1 MPRRPARTPRPART
15 ARTADRLALAAAAAL
30 LEPVAWSAL
39 DRAATAV
46 RDRRR
51 ARARRSTP
59 TAPEPGRGDQLLP
72 AVCDWNRALLL
83 VPAYREAAVLPRLRA
98 ELVAQ
103 GVPLD
108 RVLVLVEQD
117 EATRR
122 AAVELGLPVRW
133 SPRRVGKGAA
143 VEAAVARAPHV
154 RWFVTVDANVR
165 LAPGSLTR
173 VLTALQ
179 SGGLDVCSGVKSED
193 ARAEGAYWRFANP
206 APAGPRRSLAVVGEL
221 LGFDRDHLHPLPG
234 VAVNEDQW
242 LALSAAAT
250 GGRVGVDP
258 RARTTEESASP
269 RQQFGRRR
277 RIVAN
282 TYRLVAHR
290 PGVIAALPAR
300 DAAVYAMTK
309 LWRVGPQPALG
320 LALLGLAAAPG
331 RTRRTRLLAAGQLVG
346 SALYLAEVV
355 RDRRLPLPASVL
367 GQAVGMAPVVCAAA
381 ALDAVRGRAS
391 AAWDKP
397 DRAPVAPVVPSV
409 DLRVARTPATDA
421 APLEV
426 AG

>member
-1 MPRRPARTPRPART
+1 MPRRPARTPRSAPT
-15 ARTADRLALAAAAAL
+15 ARTADRLALAAATAL
-30 LEPVAWSAL
+30 LEPVAWSVL
-39 DRAATAV
+39 DRAASAV
-46 RDRRR
+46 RDRR
-51 ARARRSTP
+51 AGARRSTP
-59 TAPEPGRGDQLLP
+59 PPPEPGRGDQLLP
-72 AVCDWNRALLL
+72 AVCDWSRALLL

-98 ELVAQ
+98 ELLAQ

-143 VEAAVARAPHV
+143 VEAAVARAPQV

-179 SGGLDVCSGVKSED
+179 TGALDVCSGVKSED

-221 LGFDRDHLHPLPG
+221 LGFDRDHLHPL
-234 VAVNEDQW
+234 
-242 LALSAAAT
+242 ALSAAAA

-282 TYRLVAHR
+282 TYRLVGHR

-309 LWRVGPQPALG
+309 LWRVAAQPALG
-320 LALLGLAAAPG
+320 VALVALAAGPG
-331 RTRRTRLLAAGQLVG
+331 RARRTRLLAAGQLAG
-346 SALYLAEVV
+346 SALYLAEVA
-355 RDRRLPLPASVL
+355 RDRRLPLPVSVL

-381 ALDAVRGRAS
+381 ALDAVRGRGS

-397 DRAPVAPVVPSV
+397 DRAAVAPVVPSV
-409 DLRVARTPATDA
+409 DLRVVRAATAD

-426 AG
+426 GG

>member
-1 MPRRPARTPRPART
+1 
-15 ARTADRLALAAAAAL
+15 
-30 LEPVAWSAL
+30 
-39 DRAATAV
+39 
-46 RDRRR
+46 
-51 ARARRSTP
+51 
-59 TAPEPGRGDQLLP
+59 
-72 AVCDWNRALLL
+72 

-108 RVLVLVEQD
+108 RVLVLVEED
-117 EATRR
+117 DATRR

-143 VEAAVARAPHV
+143 VEAAVARAPQV

-179 SGGLDVCSGVKSED
+179 SGALDVCSGVKSED

-242 LALSAAAT
+242 LALSAAAA

-282 TYRLVAHR
+282 TYRLVSHR
-290 PGVIAALPAR
+290 PGVVAALPAR

-309 LWRVGPQPALG
+309 LWRVGAQPALG
-320 LALLGLAAAPG
+320 LALVALAAGPG
-331 RTRRTRLLAAGQLVG
+331 RARRTRRLAAGQLAG
-346 SALYLAEVV
+346 SALYLAEVA

-381 ALDAVRGRAS
+381 ALDAVRGRGS

-397 DRAPVAPVVPSV
+397 DRALVTGVPPAAPTAARRAEALV
-409 DLRVARTPATDA
+409 DLRVVRTPATDG